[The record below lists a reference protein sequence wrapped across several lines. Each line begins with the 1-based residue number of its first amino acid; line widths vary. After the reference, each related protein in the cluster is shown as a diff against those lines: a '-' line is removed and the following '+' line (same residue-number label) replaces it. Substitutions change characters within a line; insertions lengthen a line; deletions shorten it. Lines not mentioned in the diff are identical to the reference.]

1 VTIWR
6 LSGEHFEGASAR
18 LKGKTI
24 VFVMCDPDTGGIA
37 LPAQPARNA
46 EYYVAGLAAGN
57 YTVTAE
63 DRIIGRETVTAD
75 KPLMVLN
82 AGAGEMAISRSR

>member
-1 VTIWR
+1 MSKGVSRETVFLNALYVTDRELSPEVTIWR

-57 YTVTAE
+57 
-63 DRIIGRETVTAD
+63 
-75 KPLMVLN
+75 
-82 AGAGEMAISRSR
+82 